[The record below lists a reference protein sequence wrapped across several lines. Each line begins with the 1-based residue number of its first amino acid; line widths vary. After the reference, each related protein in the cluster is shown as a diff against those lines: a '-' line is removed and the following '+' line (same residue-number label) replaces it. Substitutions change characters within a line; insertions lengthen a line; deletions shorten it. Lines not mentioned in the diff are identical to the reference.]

1 MAISLAKE
9 QKISLTKESGG
20 GLTNVFLGLGWDPLK
35 ATDSGKSKGFFG
47 SLFSSDSSSGSS
59 NGGSIDLDASCMMF
73 DNNKQLVDT
82 VWFSQLRSRDGSVIH
97 SGDNLTGDGDG
108 DDEVIKVDLTR
119 LPANIQSLVFVITS
133 FRGQTF
139 DKVESA
145 FCRLVNDSNNKELA
159 RYTLSDKTPVTAQI
173 MAKVYRDN
181 GEWMMQAL
189 GIPTNGRMQS
199 ELMSSVKNYL

>member
-9 QKISLTKESGG
+9 QKISLTKQAGG
-20 GLTNVFLGLGWDPLK
+20 GLTKVFLGLGWDPV
-35 ATDSGKSKGFFG
+35 KSKGGLFG
-47 SLFSSDSSSGSS
+47 GLF
-59 NGGSIDLDASCMMF
+59 GGGGDSIDLDASCLMF
-73 DNNKQLVDT
+73 DEQKQLVDT
-82 VWFSQLRSRDGSVIH
+82 VWFRQLQSRDGSIKH

-108 DDEVIKVDLTR
+108 DDEVINVDLTR
-119 LPANIQSLVFVITS
+119 IPSNVKTLVFAINS

-145 FCRLVNDSNNKELA
+145 FCRLVDASKNQEMA

-173 MAKVYRDN
+173 MAKVYREN

-189 GIPTNGRMQS
+189 GVPANGTVQNQLVS
-199 ELMSSVKNYL
+199 TVQNYL